1 MNEMD
6 LYCAR
11 LFFEKKCSS
20 GAGCNAGHH
29 MTDQHSSPNSIQTK
43 AQMGKQVS
51 QGHANDDVIKNHS
64 EHAFRGLAH
73 AVERTEIAVRN
84 GIQDVPDADNQEI
97 RSHDGRYTVALDEQA
112 RKLFGKPDH
121 ENR

>member
-29 MTDQHSSPNSIQTK
+29 MTDQHSSPNSIQTNCLLYT
-43 AQMGKQVS
+43 S
-51 QGHANDDVIKNHS
+51 
-64 EHAFRGLAH
+64 
-73 AVERTEIAVRN
+73 
-84 GIQDVPDADNQEI
+84 DA
-97 RSHDGRYTVALDEQA
+97 ADE
-112 RKLFGKPDH
+112 L
-121 ENR
+121 